1 MVMYRTHS
9 ASVELPLAGY
19 VLCAVDLDDE
29 LVRHCVPERRRPGEV
44 RGRELST
51 ESDAGS
57 CEKTEENRSY
67 SRSHTER
74 RRRQAK
80 EELHLVG
87 LESIC
92 QMSKERFIVIQARS
106 LPSRPPRSVLTE
118 TVAECRSIPERRRA
132 NLQSRPGAHGR
143 VRESAISE
151 TGDPRGRG
159 S

>member
-1 MVMYRTHS
+1 MVMHRTHS
-9 ASVELPLAGY
+9 ASIELPLAGY

-57 CEKTEENRSY
+57 CEKAKENRSH

-87 LESIC
+87 FESIC
-92 QMSKERFIVIQARS
+92 QMSKERFIVVQARS
-106 LPSRPPRSVLTE
+106 LPLWPPRSLLTE
-118 TVAECRSIPERRRA
+118 TIVVCRSIPEKRRA
-132 NLQSRPGAHGR
+132 NLRSRPGAHGR

-151 TGDPRGRG
+151 AGDPRGRG